1 MNRVQ
6 SIDTREGL
14 IAALHEAAEIEHGLL
29 LQYLYAALSL
39 RQTPDESLT
48 PQQFAVLRQWK
59 GTLLG
64 VAVDEM
70 GHLGTVFN
78 LLAAVGAQPHLD
90 RPAFPQAT
98 GYYPFAFELVPFS
111 DEALRRFVIAELPR
125 GYTVA
130 SCLGPDAAPRPD
142 LVQAGLVPEVPSY
155 RYVGELYESIADGF
169 RAIPEATL
177 FIGSRTR
184 QVDNR
189 WSVNVDMRMI
199 GDRASAL
206 EAIEDIVQ
214 DGEGA
219 ADQRDDS
226 HYGKFCRMW
235 RAFRDQPFD
244 AARPVVTNPRTR
256 KPRDTTGMKVVL
268 IEHEVALRV
277 AEVFNLAYAV
287 MLRLLAQF
295 FANDR
300 ESEAQRDA
308 IRNACSRLMSV
319 AIRPIAEVLT
329 ALPVSSAP
337 GAGNAGPTFELY
349 LPIEIAP
356 EPRNRWVM
364 LVESFELVIGALVQL
379 SEHARSH
386 PAVGRLVGIADT
398 LRIMERSL
406 RSVAG
411 GPR

>member
-1 MNRVQ
+1 M
-6 SIDTREGL
+6 SGEPTIDTREGL

-29 LQYLYAALSL
+29 LQYLFAALSL

-48 PQQFAVLRQWK
+48 PEQFTMVRRWK

-78 LLAAVGAQPHLD
+78 LLAAIGAPPHLN
-90 RPAFPQAT
+90 RPAFPRAT
-98 GYYPFAFELVPFS
+98 GYYPFAFELIAFS
-111 DEALRRFVIAELPR
+111 DEALRRFVTAELPR
-125 GYTVA
+125 GFTVDD
-130 SCLGPDAAPRPD
+130 CLGGAPALAMSAA
-142 LVQAGLVPEVPSY
+142 LVPEVPSY
-155 RYVGELYESIADGF
+155 RYVGELYAKIADGF

-189 WSVNVDMRMI
+189 WSANVDMRI
-199 GDRASAL
+199 VEDRASAL
-206 EAIEDIVQ
+206 DAIEDIVA

-219 ADQRDDS
+219 PDHREDS
-226 HYGKFCRMW
+226 HYGQFCQMW
-235 RAFRDQPFD
+235 RAFREQPFA

-256 KPRDTTGMKVVL
+256 PPRDATGVRVVL
-268 IEHEVALRV
+268 IEHEVTLRV

-300 ESEAQRDA
+300 ESPEQRDE
-308 IRNACSRLMSV
+308 IRSACARMMSV

-329 ALPVSSAP
+329 ALPVSTRA

-356 EPRNRWVM
+356 EPRNRWVT
-364 LVESFELVIGALVQL
+364 LFESFDAVIGALTAL
-379 SEHARSH
+379 AEHRRTL
-386 PAVGRLVGIADT
+386 PAVARLAGVADT
-398 LRIMERSL
+398 LRIMERTL
-406 RSVAG
+406 RGAAG
-411 GPR
+411 GTR